1 MSPADH
7 ELRLV
12 DPARNRRR
20 TYGIAEARTL
30 FGEPCLLIAWGRTGQ
45 ALRRRTE
52 TFPDDRAL
60 ERRRRALLARRR
72 RNGYL
77 DVGKAPRQ

>member
-1 MSPADH
+1 MPPVDH

-12 DPARNRRR
+12 DPARDRHR
-20 TYGIAEARTL
+20 TYGITETRTL
-30 FGEPCLLIAWGRTGQ
+30 FAEPCLLIAWGRTGQ

-52 TFPDDRAL
+52 TFPDESTL
-60 ERRRRALLARRR
+60 VRRRRALLARRR

-77 DVGKAPRQ
+77 DVE